1 MTPPRTTDAAANEG
15 RRKFLGI
22 CLGGLAAAG
31 AAAAAWPVVGYLA
44 PKAGGDAAAKVA
56 IPEKDLPEGEAKF
69 FEYAGSSAVIVRK
82 RGGGLVALSAIC
94 THLGCIV
101 QWQKER
107 QEFLCPCHA
116 GLFTA
121 EGIVLSGPPPKPLP
135 PLPFTVADG
144 VVTVG

>member
-1 MTPPRTTDAAANEG
+1 MTHPRTSDAPSIEG

-22 CLGGLAAAG
+22 CVGGLVAAG
-31 AAAAAWPVVGYLA
+31 AAAAAWPVVGFLS
-44 PKAGGDAAAKVA
+44 PKSGDDAAAKVT
-56 IPEKDLPEGEAKF
+56 IPEKDIPEGEAKF

-121 EGIVLSGPPPKPLP
+121 EGVVLSGPPPKPLP
-135 PLPFTVADG
+135 PIPFTVADG